1 MKPDL
6 KRGNNDRN
14 DAEAIREAAG
24 RPGMRFVLART
35 EDQQAQA
42 MVMKLRN
49 TLIGQ
54 RPQLVNPLRGHA
66 TEFGLTAGNRTNQ
79 ILPRLAAIAAE
90 TTIPAI
96 AREMMAVP
104 GQQIDHRNSQVAVL
118 EARFAAMHQAN
129 ALSRLLATAPG
140 IGPVSG
146 LTFAIE
152 VDVPGFET
160 GRHLAAWLGLTP
172 QQRSTGGKPRLGG
185 IGPRS
190 GPMQQPAVSAL
201 SRAGNER
208 LRSLLVEPARSVITA
223 VATRGSKLAT
233 PWLPAMLARRP
244 NKLVAVALANK
255 MARMIRA
262 MMTRRAADR
271 SPAQQH
277 AARR

>member
-1 MKPDL
+1 MTRFSRVGVATSKAGFTRHCVDQSGKPEL
-6 KRGNNDRN
+6 RINPRR
-14 DAEAIREAAG
+14 ARLIR
-24 RPGMRFVLART
+24 V
-35 EDQQAQA
+35 
-42 MVMKLRN
+42 
-49 TLIGQ
+49 
-54 RPQLVNPLRGHA
+54 
-66 TEFGLTAGNRTNQ
+66 TAGNRTNQ